1 MKRIHMYPHGGSGN
15 HGCEAIVRTSV
26 ELLSGNEITLYS
38 ENPEQDF
45 FYLKDI
51 ELNIKKPSAQAVRF
65 SFKYVKS
72 RLSGF
77 LGNKSALDE
86 LYFDPFL
93 SNCKKG
99 DILLSIGGDNYCYG
113 DNEYIY
119 LVNRCLRKKGCKT
132 VLWGCSIEPENISDK
147 MKEDLFKYDLIIA
160 RESISYE
167 ILKIINKNTLL
178 FPDPAFILKKRE
190 KDLPDGL
197 QPKKYIGINVSPLI
211 QSNEQENGIVFDN
224 YCELMEYILLSSD
237 DKIALIPH
245 VVWQHNDDREPLK
258 LLYDRFSESGRVFLI
273 EDQNCMSLKNIIA
286 NSEYFIGARTHS
298 TIAAYS
304 SKVPTLVMGYSNK
317 AKGIAKD
324 LFGTYENFVLP
335 VQSITKKNELKDAYE
350 WLVEHKDEVLNI
362 YDQKMDE
369 YINRAYRLRGILDKL

>member
-1 MKRIHMYPHGGSGN
+1 
-15 HGCEAIVRTSV
+15 
-26 ELLSGNEITLYS
+26 
-38 ENPEQDF
+38 
-45 FYLKDI
+45 
-51 ELNIKKPSAQAVRF
+51 
-65 SFKYVKS
+65 
-72 RLSGF
+72 
-77 LGNKSALDE
+77 
-86 LYFDPFL
+86 
-93 SNCKKG
+93 
-99 DILLSIGGDNYCYG
+99 
-113 DNEYIY
+113 
-119 LVNRCLRKKGCKT
+119 
-132 VLWGCSIEPENISDK
+132 
-147 MKEDLFKYDLIIA
+147 
-160 RESISYE
+160 
-167 ILKIINKNTLL
+167 
-178 FPDPAFILKKRE
+178 
-190 KDLPDGL
+190 
-197 QPKKYIGINVSPLI
+197 
-211 QSNEQENGIVFDN
+211 
-224 YCELMEYILLSSD
+224 MEYILLSSD

-245 VVWQHNDDREPLK
+245 VVWQHNDDRELLK